1 VAKNVIITTP
11 AGRAIYPHLHAADT
25 KFDKAGVYS
34 TKLAQEPSEARD
46 SLVKRLDDAFA
57 ESVAE
62 AKKELNA
69 KKPGSGNKIK
79 LADKPWVEEM
89 DSEGNETGNLVFNFK
104 LKASGKTRE
113 GKEFTQAPKLYDS
126 QGNPLPAGTK
136 IGGGSTI
143 KVAFEINKFYT
154 AIAGAGV
161 SLRLKAVQVIDLKTW
176 EGGNAASFG
185 FGVEEGGFVKDSFEN
200 ETGETTGTETPETTD
215 APEVKDAKDSSDF

>member
-1 VAKNVIITTP
+1 VAKKTFIVTP
-11 AGRAIYPHLHAADT
+11 AGIAIFPHLHAADT

-34 TKLAQEPSEARD
+34 TKQAQEPSPARD
-46 SLVKRLDDAFA
+46 SLVSQLETALA

-79 LADKPWVEEM
+79 QADLPWVEQL

-104 LKASGKTRE
+104 MKASGKTRE
-113 GKEFTQAPKLYDS
+113 GKEFTQNPKLYDAK
-126 QGNPLPAGTK
+126 GNPLPQGTK
-136 IGGGSTI
+136 IGGGSII

-154 AIAGAGV
+154 ATVGAGV
-161 SLRLKAVQVIDLKTW
+161 SLRLKAVQVLDLKTW

-185 FGVEEGGFVKDSFEN
+185 FGVEEGFER
-200 ETGETTGTETPETTD
+200 ETMPTTGEDTPETTE
-215 APEVKDAKDSSDF
+215 ATETTEVKDTKDSSDF